1 MNTILNTI
9 SRVQISSNPR
19 HLLVWNVSWSSKN
32 INMSHYLCVKK
43 IRPRQHRNISYFKAS
58 KRKSILIYI
67 FIRATCS
74 GQEVGFTFFFIFHWF
89 FSLIL
94 TRGQSHQTN
103 GAKCKGA
110 NIWLMAH
117 SVLPTSVLKFQ
128 YISKCNWVNLDP
140 SWNPNF

>member
-9 SRVQISSNPR
+9 SRVQISSNHR

-58 KRKSILIYI
+58 KRKSIMIYI
-67 FIRATCS
+67 FIRAACS
-74 GQEVGFTFFFIFHWF
+74 GQEVGFTFFFY
-89 FSLIL
+89 FSLIFL
-94 TRGQSHQTN
+94 SNFGKRSISSNKWCQVQRRKH
-103 GAKCKGA
+103 
-110 NIWLMAH
+110 MAH
-117 SVLPTSVLKFQ
+117 GTFCLPTSVLKFQ